1 MLKLMRLELRRCSLR
16 PYCAAA
22 TISCVC
28 MTAMLFLFSVVARI
42 ENEPMFQCY
51 SGLFLLVS
59 VLGFAVFGVISAV
72 MAARLIIGEYTG
84 KRSALLFSYPVSRR
98 AVFLA
103 KVFVVALFTA
113 AAALASGLV
122 SIGLF
127 SLLAPPLHLVDD
139 VLTLSTVLQALAN
152 ISVFSVGSACAGL
165 IAMRVGFIRKSVP
178 AALVTSFL
186 IPCLLGNF
194 LVGSGSDLLLS
205 LTVVGIFLAVGTLLS
220 AELSGKIEH
229 MESL

>member
-1 MLKLMRLELRRCSLR
+1 MLKLMKLELRRCSLR
-16 PYCAAA
+16 PYCIAAL
-22 TISCVC
+22 ISCAC

-42 ENEPMFQCY
+42 ENEPMFQRY

-59 VLGFAVFGVISAV
+59 VLGFAVFGVLSAV

-103 KVFVVALFTA
+103 KVLVVALFTA
-113 AAALASGLV
+113 ASALVSGLIA
-122 SIGLF
+122 IGVF
-127 SLLAPPLHLVDD
+127 SLIAPLLHLVDD
-139 VLTLSTVLQALAN
+139 ALTLPTVLQALAN
-152 ISVFSVGSACAGL
+152 TSVFAVGAACAGL
-165 IAMRVGFIRKSVP
+165 IAMRIGFIRKSVP
-178 AALVTSFL
+178 ATLVTAFL
-186 IPCLLGNF
+186 LPCLLGNF
-194 LVGSGSDLLLS
+194 LVGSGSNLLLS
-205 LTVVGIFLAVGTLLS
+205 LTVVGVFLAAGTLLS